1 MPNNFQN
8 FLYPVDVSGY
18 LKHSVPMDAELKSL
32 ERKLSQF
39 VEMCQK
45 LRADNQQL
53 RQQLESAMSS
63 NRQLSEKIGAASDR
77 LETLL
82 SQLPEEEA

>member
-1 MPNNFQN
+1 
-8 FLYPVDVSGY
+8 
-18 LKHSVPMDAELKSL
+18 MDAELKSL

-39 VEMCQK
+39 VEMCQR

-63 NRQLSEKIGAASDR
+63 NKQLSEKIGAASDR